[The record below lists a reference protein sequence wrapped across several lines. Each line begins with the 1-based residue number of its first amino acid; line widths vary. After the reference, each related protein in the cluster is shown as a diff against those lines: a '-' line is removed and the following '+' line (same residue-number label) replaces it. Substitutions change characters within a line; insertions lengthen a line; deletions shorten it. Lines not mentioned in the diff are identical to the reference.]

1 MVTAQFGPYKATI
14 EGYKWSVPE
23 SESMEKL
30 LNASLHP
37 YGPSG
42 SDPYPD
48 LTAAREAVEELGG
61 KVLDWDDIEP
71 IPEGTI
77 I

>member
-1 MVTAQFGPYKATI
+1 MVRVKFGPYEATI
-14 EGYKWSVPE
+14 EGYQWNCKEKSL
-23 SESMEKL
+23 EKL

-48 LTAAREAVEELGG
+48 LTAAKKAAAEFNGEI
-61 KVLDWDDIEP
+61 LDYDKPKP